1 MALPEHVL
9 SAFQADSGT
18 PTALG
23 QAWDNGVMYGNIV
36 VSKANST
43 AAWSAKIRDKISID
57 GVRVSRPVRAT
68 DGRFIVGGY
77 KASDFIEGDNARRI
91 DETIA
96 AALRFDTAMAGIE
109 VPVIERDDE
118 WAAADRAAWDG
129 ADVPGKPQVCHA
141 DFLACTIYSGT
152 LLPALTDIVPTA
164 TPHPHGYTAALVL
177 VDGLINRA
185 VDNAVINRWMH
196 VPNFA
201 QLCQRAV
208 EYRQRLV
215 APGDTSALS
224 NIERVEQLLMSEAS
238 ATI

>member
-1 MALPEHVL
+1 MALPKHVL
-9 SAFQADSGT
+9 SAFQADSLN

-23 QAWDNGVMYGNIV
+23 QAWDNGVLYGNIV
-36 VSKANST
+36 VSQANST

-57 GVRVSRPVRAT
+57 GVRVARPVRAT

-77 KASDFIEGDNARRI
+77 KASDYIEGENARRV

-96 AALRFDTAMAGIE
+96 AALRFDTAMAEVE
-109 VPVIERDDE
+109 VPTIERDDE

-164 TPHPHGYTAALVL
+164 TPHPHGYSAALVL
-177 VDGLINRA
+177 VDGLLHRA
-185 VDNAVINRWMH
+185 VDSAVLSRWMH
-196 VPNFA
+196 VPNFSE
-201 QLCQRAV
+201 LCQRAL

-215 APGDTSALS
+215 QPGDIYALS
-224 NIERVEQLLMSEAS
+224 NIERVEKLIMSDAS